1 MALTNTQ
8 RTQVQAVY
16 TAIKNTLNARYTRG
30 YETEGFDVTTD
41 ASGNIT
47 ALNVHISN
55 RQPDDEDGEHIYS
68 RKDVNVW

>member
-16 TAIKNTLNARYTRG
+16 AAIKNTLNARYTRG

-47 ALNVHISN
+47 ALNVHINN
-55 RQPDDEDGEHIYS
+55 RQPNDEDNDYVYS